1 MRNISQW
8 GKKIRT
14 ALRKSDELKEYVV
27 MMFPDVVP
35 KKQSKL
41 IQQLAA
47 LVTEVELGLTLLKEL
62 APNDPATSVSALLLG
77 YRFQVECLLDEENW
91 QKVQRARFYLIRR
104 KGRQWERSLS
114 EYVNLPETIRIFQ
127 LNNPKDV
134 PQLIRSTI
142 YPRRWQLYLQ
152 TLLVAPPHK
161 KQKVQIATAG
171 TWYAKISHQG
181 NSPIEIPISIPQ
193 TVANLAQSPL
203 VTFKGKRKAKNP
215 SHTVTIE
222 ELRQSALEM
231 DNLLA
236 NSMDNLLADSKDKQ
250 NYYQRFSGIA
260 VKLLNESDDNDFHPS
275 SELKLEGLLHIVGL
289 LNVGKSTLLEILI
302 YHFAKQGYRCALMV
316 NDVVAAV
323 RLASLYA
330 HRLSIRAAPILGRN
344 REEHLKKVYEPLLA
358 KEGAEITQGAVHPAW
373 RWFSPVCPL
382 LALVQSEEKWRFGS
396 EPCHTL
402 YQKAADIKP
411 ENSNSKYEEDED
423 DDLEDLLEKDRY
435 TCPLYYKCPRHQLEK
450 DIATAQVWVLTPGS
464 LIYTRV
470 PPQAFE
476 KKLTWAETVYREC
489 DFLFV
494 DEADRVQ
501 VQLDEAFAPSQVL
514 VDASGNSFL
523 NKLGL
528 SFARTIYSSDRR
540 SMAAEL
546 FAAGKRAQD
555 YAQIATDLILPRLHN
570 QPELVEWLGNNPFTG
585 RSLFGHIVRDLLNTS
600 STEKNRPKLKEKLTR
615 QQRRQEQEQR
625 LLAGLPS
632 EEQRQHR
639 RRVMETVREFLEA
652 PLDIDRGGKLSL
664 LAHSI
669 LSTSNERTALTKVG
683 QWLEEWLKDLK
694 ITLEDRV
701 EFEEVRRNL
710 HFAILITVL
719 NDRLGFLVDHLN
731 ELARSQIIDFHDL
744 SQVLVYRPPRD
755 FLPVVPSAPVGNIL
769 GFRYTRNRGSSRGGK
784 LEYFR
789 YAGVGRS
796 LLLNFPTLWSIDN
809 WDGPHTVLISGTSY
823 APGSPAYHLKE
834 KPTVLLEPAK
844 DNQTAGDAG
853 ISDSQFCFNPQQ
865 TPQGNFIALSGLPP
879 GARRK
884 AAEEM
889 VKAICYQP
897 GQALSFL
904 DRLFETLKDLET
916 KAPKQWSDR
925 QRILLVTNSY
935 DEAEWIEEL
944 LSPRYLS
951 EQMDSIACLRRD
963 NAPADLKGIRRG
975 KIRDLKNLPTK
986 IVIAPLMA
994 LERGHNI
1001 LNDREIAAFGAV
1013 VFLSRPMPVP
1023 DDWQI
1028 TVQQLNNWA
1037 ILNSENSQL
1046 GNSLTAEGGHSQ
1058 APPCKGGERVTLTRI
1073 ENQFYQSAI
1082 TKMLDL
1088 NCRAMSFAQ
1097 LNPEERSVLCW
1108 TQLVSIWQIIG
1119 RLIRGGVPCLVHFL
1133 DVKFAPQSADNQL
1146 DDETTSLLVGIVR
1159 ELSGWLDGDDKQPDE
1174 KTLGNSLYGAFFNA
1188 LKSTKDLNYEL

>member
-8 GKKIRT
+8 GKELRA
-14 ALRKSDELKEYVV
+14 ALRKSDELKEYVA
-27 MMFPDVVP
+27 MMFPDLVS

-77 YRFQVECLLDEENW
+77 YRFQVECLSDEDNW

-104 KGRQWERSLS
+104 KGRQWERSLL
-114 EYVNLPETIRIFQ
+114 EYINLPETIRIFQ
-127 LNNPKDV
+127 LNNPEDV
-134 PQLIRSTI
+134 PQLIPSTI

-152 TLLVAPPHK
+152 TLSLAPSHK
-161 KQKVQIATAG
+161 KQKVQLATAG

-181 NSPIEIPISIPQ
+181 NSPIEIPLSIPQ
-193 TVANLAQSPL
+193 AVANLAQSPS
-203 VTFKGKRKAKNP
+203 VIFQSKRKAKNP
-215 SHTVTIE
+215 SHTVTLE
-222 ELRQSALEM
+222 QLQQSAQEM
-231 DNLLA
+231 DDLLA
-236 NSMDNLLADSKDKQ
+236 NSKHEQ
-250 NYYQRFSGIA
+250 NYYQRLCGIA
-260 VKLLNESDDNDFHPS
+260 IRLLDKSDNNFHPS

-302 YHFAKQGYRCALMV
+302 YHLAKQGYRCALMV

-330 HRLSIRAAPILGRN
+330 HQLSIQAAPILGRN
-344 REEHLKKVYEPLLA
+344 RDEHLKKVYEPLLA
-358 KEGAEITQGAVHPAW
+358 GLGEEITQGAVHSAW

-382 LALVQSEEKWRFGS
+382 LALVQSEEKWEFGS

-402 YQKAADIKP
+402 YQKTTKTQSEDSSR
-411 ENSNSKYEEDED
+411 EYEDNDD

-476 KKLTWAETVYREC
+476 KKLTWAETVYHEC

-570 QPELVEWLGNNPFTG
+570 QPELVEWLGNSPFTG
-585 RSLFGHIVRDLLNTS
+585 RSLFGHIVRDLLDTS
-600 STEKNRPKLKEKLTR
+600 STTKNKPKLKKKLTR
-615 QQRRQEQEQR
+615 QQHGQVQEQHLQ
-625 LLAGLPS
+625 AGLLS

-639 RRVMETVREFLEA
+639 REVMETVREFLEA
-652 PLDIDRGGKLSL
+652 PLDIDRGGKLSS
-664 LAHSI
+664 LAHTI
-669 LSTSNERTALTKVG
+669 LSTGNERNALTKVG
-683 QWLEEWLKDLK
+683 QWLEEWLKNLK

-701 EFEEVRRNL
+701 RFEEVRRNL
-710 HFAILITVL
+710 YFAILITVL

-769 GFRYTRNRGSSRGGK
+769 GFRYTRNRGSRGGK

-796 LLLNFPTLWSIDN
+796 LLLNFPSLWSIDN
-809 WDGPHTVLISGTSY
+809 WDGPHTILISGTSY
-823 APGSPAYHLKE
+823 APGSPAYHLTE
-834 KPTVLLEPAK
+834 KPTILLEPAQ
-844 DNQTAGDAG
+844 DNQKAGDTG
-853 ISDSQFCFNPQQ
+853 INDSQFSFNPQQ

-884 AAEEM
+884 AAEEI

-897 GQALSFL
+897 GQALCFL
-904 DRLFETLKDLET
+904 DRLFKTIKDLET
-916 KAPKQWSDR
+916 KNPDRWSDR

-935 DEAEWIEEL
+935 DEAEWIGEL
-944 LSPRYLS
+944 LSPRYQPEPINQKEYRGVS
-951 EQMDSIACLRRD
+951 SIACLRRD
-963 NAPADLKGIRRG
+963 NAPANLTGIRRG

-1001 LNDREIAAFGAV
+1001 LNKNEIAAFGAV

-1028 TVQQLNNWA
+1028 TVQQLNNWS
-1037 ILNSENSQL
+1037 ILKSLDAEL
-1046 GNSLTAEGGHSQ
+1046 GNSLT
-1058 APPCKGGERVTLTRI
+1058 LTQV

-1082 TKMLDL
+1082 AKMLDL
-1088 NCRAMSFAQ
+1088 NCRAMSFKQ

-1119 RLIRGGVPCLVHFL
+1119 RLIRGGVPCLVYFL
-1133 DVKFAPQSADNQL
+1133 DMKFAPQSADNQL
-1146 DDETTSLLVGIVR
+1146 DDETTSLLVGIIQ
-1159 ELSGWLDGDDKQPDE
+1159 ELSGWLDGDERQPYE
-1174 KTLGNSLYGAFFNA
+1174 KTLSNSLYGAFFEA
-1188 LKSTKDLNYEL
+1188 LKLTKDLNHEF

>member
-1 MRNISQW
+1 
-8 GKKIRT
+8 
-14 ALRKSDELKEYVV
+14 
-27 MMFPDVVP
+27 
-35 KKQSKL
+35 
-41 IQQLAA
+41 
-47 LVTEVELGLTLLKEL
+47 
-62 APNDPATSVSALLLG
+62 
-77 YRFQVECLLDEENW
+77 
-91 QKVQRARFYLIRR
+91 
-104 KGRQWERSLS
+104 
-114 EYVNLPETIRIFQ
+114 
-127 LNNPKDV
+127 
-134 PQLIRSTI
+134 
-142 YPRRWQLYLQ
+142 
-152 TLLVAPPHK
+152 
-161 KQKVQIATAG
+161 
-171 TWYAKISHQG
+171 
-181 NSPIEIPISIPQ
+181 
-193 TVANLAQSPL
+193 
-203 VTFKGKRKAKNP
+203 
-215 SHTVTIE
+215 
-222 ELRQSALEM
+222 M
-231 DNLLA
+231 D
-236 NSMDNLLADSKDKQ
+236 DLLADSEDKQ
-250 NYYQRFSGIA
+250 NYYQRLSGIA
-260 VKLLNESDDNDFHPS
+260 MKLMDESESNDFHS
-275 SELKLEGLLHIVGL
+275 STELKLEGLIHIVGL

-302 YHFAKQGYRCALMV
+302 YHFAKQGYRCGLIV

-323 RLASLYA
+323 RLASLFA
-330 HRLSIRAAPILGRN
+330 HRLLIRATPILGRN
-344 REEHLKKVYEPLLA
+344 RDEHLKKVYEPLLA
-358 KEGAEITQGAVHPAW
+358 TAGEEITQGAVHPAW

-382 LALVQSEEKWRFGS
+382 LALVQSEEKWEFGS

-402 YQKAADIKP
+402 YQKVASTQSEDSSS
-411 ENSNSKYEEDED
+411 ENED
-423 DDLEDLLEKDRY
+423 DDDIEDLLEKERY
-435 TCPLYYKCPRHQLEK
+435 TCPLYYKCPRHQLER
-450 DIATAQVWVLTPGS
+450 DIAQANVWVLTPGS

-501 VQLDEAFAPSQVL
+501 VHIDSSFAPSQVL

-585 RSLFGHIVRDLLNTS
+585 RSLFGHIVRDLLDTS
-600 STEKNRPKLKEKLTR
+600 PTQKNHPKPKKKLTR
-615 QQRRQEQEQR
+615 KQVRQEQEQR
-625 LLAGLPS
+625 LLASLPN
-632 EEQRQHR
+632 EEQRQR
-639 RRVMETVREFLEA
+639 RKRVIDTVQGFLEA
-652 PLDIDRGGKLSL
+652 PLNRRRGGELSD
-664 LAHSI
+664 LAHTI
-669 LSTSNERTALTKVG
+669 LSAETERTALDEVG
-683 QWLEEWLKDLK
+683 EWLDKWLKDLK
-694 ITLEDRV
+694 IILEDRV
-701 EFEEVRRNL
+701 KFEEVRRNL

-796 LLLNFPTLWSIDN
+796 LLLNFPSLWSIDN

-823 APGSPAYHLKE
+823 APGSPAYHLTE
-834 KPTVLLEPAK
+834 KPTVLLEPAP
-844 DNQTAGDAG
+844 DNQKAGNAG
-853 ISDSQFCFNPQQ
+853 INDSQFSFNPQQ

-889 VKAICYQP
+889 IKAICYRP
-897 GQALSFL
+897 GQAVSFL
-904 DRLFETLKDLET
+904 DRLFKALKDLEM
-916 KAPKQWSDR
+916 KNPDHWSDR

-935 DEAEWIEEL
+935 DEAEWIGEL
-944 LSPRYLS
+944 LSPHYQL
-951 EQMDSIACLRRD
+951 EQIDSITPLRRD
-963 NAPADLKGIRRG
+963 NAPADLTGIRRG

-1001 LNDREIAAFGAV
+1001 LNDQEIAAFGAV

-1028 TVQQLNNWA
+1028 TVRQLNNWA
-1037 ILNSENSQL
+1037 ILKSEYSEL
-1046 GNSLTAEGGHSQ
+1046 DDSLTLSE
-1058 APPCKGGERVTLTRI
+1058 I

-1082 TKMLDL
+1082 AKMLDL
-1088 NCRAMSFAQ
+1088 NCRAMSFKQ

-1146 DDETTSLLVGIVR
+1146 DDETTSLLVGIIQ
-1159 ELSGWLDGDDKQPDE
+1159 ELSGWLDGDDKQPYE

-1188 LKSTKDLNYEL
+1188 LKSTENLNHEL